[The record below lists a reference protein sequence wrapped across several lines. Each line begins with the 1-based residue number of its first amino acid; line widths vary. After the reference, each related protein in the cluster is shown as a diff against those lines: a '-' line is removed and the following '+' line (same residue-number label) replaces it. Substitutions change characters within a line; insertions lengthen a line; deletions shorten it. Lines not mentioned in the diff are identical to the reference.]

1 MKRRIRSRLD
11 LLNPILSKKVLD
23 AQNKQKMHHD
33 YHARD
38 RTFDI
43 GDPVL
48 CQNYG
53 RGDELLPGHIIV
65 KSGPVSF
72 QIKLNDGRIMKRH
85 QDQIRHRHCAEEPPN
100 KLPEVT
106 IPPTIPMNIPKI
118 TQNSTITTPMAT
130 EATLESTDAVP
141 VAPTSNATRTTQFS
155 PIRAK
160 TSQSDSIANTRPK
173 RNIREPNRLNL
184 YLQ

>member
-1 MKRRIRSRLD
+1 
-11 LLNPILSKKVLD
+11 
-23 AQNKQKMHHD
+23 MHHD

-38 RTFDI
+38 HTFDI
-43 GDPVL
+43 CDPVL

-53 RGDELLPGHIIV
+53 RGGELLPGHIIV

-72 QIKLNDGRIMKRH
+72 QIKLNDGRIMKCH
-85 QDQIRHRHCAEEPPN
+85 HDQIHHRHCAEEPPN

-106 IPPTIPMNIPKI
+106 IPLTIPMNIPKI
-118 TQNSTITTPMAT
+118 TQNSTITTPKAT
-130 EATLESTDAVP
+130 EATLESTDEVP
-141 VAPTSNATRTTQFS
+141 VAPTPNATRTTQFS
-155 PIRAK
+155 PICANTGK
-160 TSQSDSIANTRPK
+160 SDSIANTRSK

>member
-1 MKRRIRSRLD
+1 MKRQIRSRLD
-11 LLNPILSKKVLD
+11 LLNLILSNKVLD
-23 AQNKQKMHHD
+23 AQSKQKMHHD

-38 RTFDI
+38 RTFNI

-53 RGDELLPGHIIV
+53 RADELLPGHIIV

-72 QIKLNDGRIMKRH
+72 QIKLNDGRIIKRH
-85 QDQIRHRHCAEEPPN
+85 QDEIRHTHCAEEPPN
-100 KLPEVT
+100 KLSEIT
-106 IPPTIPMNIPKI
+106 IPPTIPMNITKM
-118 TQNSTITTPMAT
+118 TQNSTITTHMAT
-130 EATLESTDAVP
+130 EATIESIGSVP
-141 VAPTSNATRTTQFS
+141 VALTSNATRTTQFS

-160 TSQSDSIANTRPK
+160 TSQSDSIANTRPT
-173 RNIREPNRLNL
+173 RNVHEPNRLNL